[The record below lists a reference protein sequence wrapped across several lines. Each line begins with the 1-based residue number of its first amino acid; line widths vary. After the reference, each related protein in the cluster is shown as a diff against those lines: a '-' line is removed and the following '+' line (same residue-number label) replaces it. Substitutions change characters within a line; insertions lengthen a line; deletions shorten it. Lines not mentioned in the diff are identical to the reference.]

1 MRWEQEWAPWQR
13 ILGLV
18 FGHSNEA
25 LGWLEVWEYMD
36 DLFLALEEDWEVE
49 PPPWAAKSFWASN
62 PMDLGA
68 AGGGPRQ
75 VVGETHHLASRDPA
89 WGA

>member
-62 PMDLGA
+62 QMDLGA
-68 AGGGPRQ
+68 AGAPRQ

>member
-1 MRWEQEWAPWQR
+1 
-13 ILGLV
+13 
-18 FGHSNEA
+18 
-25 LGWLEVWEYMD
+25 MD

-62 PMDLGA
+62 QMDLGA
-68 AGGGPRQ
+68 AGEPRQ

-89 WGA
+89 WGV

>member
-1 MRWEQEWAPWQR
+1 
-13 ILGLV
+13 
-18 FGHSNEA
+18 
-25 LGWLEVWEYMD
+25 MD

-62 PMDLGA
+62 QMDLGA
-68 AGGGPRQ
+68 AGGQARQVAGGQARQ